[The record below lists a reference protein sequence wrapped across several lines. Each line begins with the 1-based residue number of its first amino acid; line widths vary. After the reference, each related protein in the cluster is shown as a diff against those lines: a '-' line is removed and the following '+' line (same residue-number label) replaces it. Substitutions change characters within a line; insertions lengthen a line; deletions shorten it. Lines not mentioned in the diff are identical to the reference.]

1 MDGPVNTFGKNN
13 LINFLG
19 GVIGGKE
26 KDDQST

>member
-1 MDGPVNTFGKNN
+1 MDRAVNTFCKNN

-19 GVIGGKE
+19 GVIGEKE